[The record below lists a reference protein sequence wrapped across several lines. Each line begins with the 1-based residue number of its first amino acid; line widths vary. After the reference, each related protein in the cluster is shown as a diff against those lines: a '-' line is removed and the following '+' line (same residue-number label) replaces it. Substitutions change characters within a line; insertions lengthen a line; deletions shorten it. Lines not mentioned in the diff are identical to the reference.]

1 MAAEIT
7 LLATGRTDEHR
18 GTEDLTTFGRE
29 IEMPVWFFVL
39 LAIILLFA
47 VVLAAAMG
55 FGRRAVGG
63 QNTTIVEASPR
74 PRTDR
79 QDVTIVEGD

>member
-1 MAAEIT
+1 
-7 LLATGRTDEHR
+7 
-18 GTEDLTTFGRE
+18 
-29 IEMPVWFFVL
+29 MPVWFFVL

-47 VVLAAAMG
+47 VVFAAAMG
-55 FGRRAVGG
+55 FGRRSVGG